1 MHAKLQYVGHLIS
14 SLMSTNAGNNAHY
27 PIAPWAQALTFN
39 NLNNNNY
46 KKNIKMKKVFN
57 NNEIKKNYFNKLD
70 DKQKELVNLISKIRN
85 LKD

>member
-1 MHAKLQYVGHLIS
+1 
-14 SLMSTNAGNNAHY
+14 
-27 PIAPWAQALTFN
+27 
-39 NLNNNNY
+39 
-46 KKNIKMKKVFN
+46 MKKVFN